1 MDIVWM
7 DLKQDAVG
15 RARITMVV
23 DTPVQELVDTYAAYQ
38 DGKKYIATIKP
49 YTHKKSLE
57 QNRYA
62 WALITEL
69 ANKRR
74 MPKMEVYEEQLKKY
88 GQSEFFHIKTEEIV
102 PHLLK
107 VYRFVEIAHKKD
119 DGSVYVKAFRGLSN
133 LDNKETS
140 ILIDGLIEDCKE
152 WGISPE
158 VEI

>member
-15 RARITMVV
+15 RARLTMVV
-23 DTPVQELVDTYAAYQ
+23 DTPVQELVDTFMSYK

-74 MPKMEVYEEQLKKY
+74 MPKMEVYEEQIKKY
-88 GQSEFFHIKTEEIV
+88 GQSEFFHIKSEEIIE
-102 PHLLK
+102 HLLK
-107 VYRFVEIAHKKD
+107 VYRFVEVTHTKD
-119 DGSVYVKAFRGLSN
+119 DGSCYVKAYRGLSN
-133 LDNKETS
+133 LDNAETS
-140 ILIDGLIEDCKE
+140 VLIDGLIEDCKE
-152 WGISPE
+152 WGINPE
-158 VEI
+158 VTM